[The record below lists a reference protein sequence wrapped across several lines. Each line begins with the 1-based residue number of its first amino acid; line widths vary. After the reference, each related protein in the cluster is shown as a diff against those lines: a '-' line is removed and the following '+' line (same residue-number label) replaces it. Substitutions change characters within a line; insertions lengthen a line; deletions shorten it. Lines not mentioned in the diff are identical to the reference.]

1 MSKKWASIISS
12 IYLIAGTTNIYAN
25 NQSEHYVFHYESGDT
40 YDVSFTDNTVT
51 WKGLKGNDKGK
62 SETDLIKKKNIS
74 NAITKRIAD
83 IDEMLTAQINAILH
97 NPEFQKLEASWQGLY
112 QLVRFA
118 EPDTEL
124 KINVLDATKGDI
136 LADAESA
143 ADFDDTAL
151 FKMVYEH
158 EYGTFGGTPYGLLV
172 SDYSFDKTQED
183 IETLKAISKVAAA
196 GHTPF

>member
-74 NAITKRIAD
+74 NNIEVIQWNETNGYFVTLVLNHESLKIISSLKAGNDSWFISG
-83 IDEMLTAQINAILH
+83 NAI
-97 NPEFQKLEASWQGLY
+97 
-112 QLVRFA
+112 
-118 EPDTEL
+118 
-124 KINVLDATKGDI
+124 IN
-136 LADAESA
+136 
-143 ADFDDTAL
+143 
-151 FKMVYEH
+151 
-158 EYGTFGGTPYGLLV
+158 
-172 SDYSFDKTQED
+172 
-183 IETLKAISKVAAA
+183 
-196 GHTPF
+196 